1 MLGSR
6 VGPSYQRLRISSTL
20 IIIFTSRCFTS
31 LFLISLPNN
40 SCLSLPAHDF
50 PCNGLRGS
58 RSCSHE
64 SPSHAS
70 HGLQSLIHIQ
80 MSRASHCTDRHSRI
94 TSHRNGRRGGS
105 RASGV
110 DECRSAS
117 LSVNAPSFAHPPP
130 EPESGST
137 SEASICVCS
146 RTEKKN
152 EPLNRKKDFCFLW
165 MERQA
170 AAFLLILAF

>member
-1 MLGSR
+1 MRQSFVSREKGEKGEMMLGSR

-70 HGLQSLIHIQ
+70 HASYGLQSLIHIQ

-137 SEASICVCS
+137 SEASIFLCAVG
-146 RTEKKN
+146 R
-152 EPLNRKKDFCFLW
+152 RKRMSL
-165 MERQA
+165 
-170 AAFLLILAF
+170 